1 MVHMYFR
8 IDNTFEDLCYKGE
21 QRNRVGAEEG
31 NGAKR
36 VSAFFFVIMEIFLY
50 KMRRVNKVLRE
61 GEKCGALN
69 SKFK

>member
-1 MVHMYFR
+1 M
-8 IDNTFEDLCYKGE
+8 
-21 QRNRVGAEEG
+21 GAEEG